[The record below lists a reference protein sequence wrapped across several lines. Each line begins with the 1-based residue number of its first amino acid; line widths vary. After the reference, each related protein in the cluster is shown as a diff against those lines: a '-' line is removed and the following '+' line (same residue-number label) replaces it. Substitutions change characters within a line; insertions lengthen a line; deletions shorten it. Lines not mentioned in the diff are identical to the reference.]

1 MPIITQAHGVATVKG
16 LPPRWAARA
25 YKELK
30 AAQAGAIGA
39 MPEQYKILASM
50 LDEVTSAPMP
60 LDATDAHLCVLAER
74 YASECQNVALDLH
87 DMAILRAGVELIVDM
102 YGMERMAAKSDDK
115 QAVLRYC
122 DPAWWRRSLR
132 RVHGRAFEHAAI
144 RLGFVSVRA
153 GAYCSDET
161 VKRRL
166 AQNRRNTKSLESVTM
181 QNEDGQEYTLA
192 ALASKGTSNKSI
204 RRGELM
210 MRMAGCEDI
219 ATELGHVGL
228 FVTLTN
234 PSKYHAV
241 LAKSGTL
248 NPKFNGATPREAQQA
263 LMDVWTCARAKN
275 GREGLAPYGFRI
287 AEPHHDGC
295 PHWHILMF
303 APADQVERVEA
314 NLRLYALAEDGDEPG
329 AQANR
334 VKFVRIDPRLGTA
347 AGYIAKYV
355 GKNIDDE
362 HVGEHVDEDGSVIGS
377 DLVGDEVIR
386 PCQRVE
392 AWAATWGIRQFQAIG
407 QPPVT
412 VWRELRRVEAERVAG
427 APQHVQDAWAACQR
441 VEVTHADTGEV
452 EVTHPADFAAY
463 IRAQGG
469 VNMGRH
475 YRIAVAEVVTAVEGR
490 YGLTDRPMPTG
501 IYCRAAP
508 DVTYASTRHT
518 WRRTGVAVDL
528 RRPRSPVNNCTDYA
542 PPQWDSIAPVPQ
554 YMAPHDDSEHWG
566 GIDFAFMDHPDYQ
579 DFVLNPEN
587 GAQVVAALATC
598 ERYERAFCF
607 FEDI

>member
-39 MPEQYKILASM
+39 MPERYKTLAAM
-50 LDEVTSAPMP
+50 LDEVTSAPLP

-87 DMAILRAGVELIVDM
+87 DMAILRTGVELIVDM
-102 YGMERMAAKSDDK
+102 YGMERISAKEDAK

-122 DPAWWRRSLR
+122 DPAWWRRQLR

-161 VKRRL
+161 VKRRI
-166 AQNRRNTKSLESVTM
+166 AQNRRNAKTLDAVTM
-181 QNEDGQEYTLA
+181 ENENGQEYTLG
-192 ALASKGTSNKSI
+192 ALASKGTSNKRI

-210 MRMAGCEDI
+210 LRMAGCEDV

-248 NPKFNGATPREAQQA
+248 NPKYNGCTPREAQQA
-263 LMDVWTCARAKN
+263 LMDVWTCTRAKN

-303 APADQVERVEA
+303 APADQVEQIEK

-355 GKNIDDE
+355 GKNIDD
-362 HVGEHVDEDGSVIGS
+362 HGVDEHVDEDGSVVET
-377 DLVGDEVIR
+377 DFVGDDVIR

-441 VEVTHADTGEV
+441 VEAVDADTGEV
-452 EVTHPADFAAY
+452 EVTHAADFGDY

-469 VNMGRH
+469 VNVGRH
-475 YRIAVAEVVTAVEGR
+475 YRIAVAERLTAVEGR
-490 YGLTDRPMPTG
+490 YGLAERYIPTG
-501 IYCRAAP
+501 IYCRQTPAIE
-508 DVTYASTRHT
+508 YASTRHT
-518 WRRTGVAVDL
+518 WRRTGVAVAL
-528 RRPRSPVNNCTDYA
+528 RSPRSPVNNCTDYA
-542 PPQWDSIAPVPQ
+542 PPPWDSIAPAPQ
-554 YMAPHDDSEHWG
+554 YMAPHDDSEWFG
-566 GIDFAFMDHPDYQ
+566 AFDFSYFDTDEYKSHHLREQ
-579 DFVLNPEN
+579 
-587 GAQVVAALATC
+587 
-598 ERYERAFCF
+598 
-607 FEDI
+607 I

>member
-1 MPIITQAHGVATVKG
+1 MPVITQAHGVKTVKG
-16 LPPRWAARA
+16 LPARWAARA
-25 YKELK
+25 YKELS
-30 AAQAGAIGA
+30 AAQEGVIGA
-39 MPEQYKILASM
+39 MPERYKVLAAM
-50 LDEVTSAPMP
+50 LDEVTNAPLP

-74 YASECQNVALDLH
+74 YANECASVGATLH
-87 DMAILRAGVELIVDM
+87 DLGALRA
-102 YGMERMAAKSDDK
+102 RMAWIVVDKGLEVPDEADDK
-115 QAVLRYC
+115 QFIYRC
-122 DPAWWRRSLR
+122 TDPAWWRRNLR

-181 QNEDGQEYTLA
+181 ENENGQSFTLA
-192 ALASKGTSNKSI
+192 ALAAKGTSNKTI

-210 MRMAGCEDI
+210 LRMAGCEDI
-219 ATELGHVGL
+219 ATELGDVGL

-241 LAKSGTL
+241 LAASGTL
-248 NPKFNGATPREAQQA
+248 NPKYNGATPREAQQA
-263 LMDVWTCARAKN
+263 LMDVWACTRAKN
-275 GREGLAPYGFRI
+275 QRDGLRPYGFRI

-303 APADQVERVEA
+303 APADQIDQVEA
-314 NLRLYALAEDGDEPG
+314 NLRTYALAEDGDEPG

-362 HVGEHVDEDGSVIGS
+362 HVGVHVDADGVIAA

-386 PCQRVE
+386 PSQRVE
-392 AWAATWGIRQFQAIG
+392 AWAATWGIRQFQPIG

-427 APQHVQDAWAACQR
+427 APQHIADAWAACQR
-441 VEVTHADTGEV
+441 ETATDADTGEV
-452 EVTHPADFAAY
+452 TVTKPADFAAY

-469 VNMGRH
+469 VNMGRD
-475 YRIAVAEVVTAVEGR
+475 YRIAIAAPLKAVEGR
-490 YGLTDRPMPTG
+490 YGLIDRPVPTG

-508 DVTYASTRHT
+508 DITYASMRHT
-518 WRRTGVAVDL
+518 WRRTGVAVAL
-528 RRPRSPVNNCTDYA
+528 RSPRSPVNNCTQDLEPYWADSAAA
-542 PPQWDSIAPVPQ
+542 PQEV
-554 YMAPHDDSEHWG
+554 APHDDSEWWG
-566 GIDFAFMDHPDYQ
+566 AFDLPGDQAQALVDEMKKYAGHSA
-579 DFVLNPEN
+579 
-587 GAQVVAALATC
+587 GAW
-598 ERYERAFCF
+598 
-607 FEDI
+607 

>member
-1 MPIITQAHGVATVKG
+1 MPIITQEHGVKTVKG
-16 LPPRWAARA
+16 LPVRWAARA
-25 YKELK
+25 YKELS
-30 AAQAGAIGA
+30 AAQEGVIGP
-39 MPEQYKILASM
+39 MPERYKKLAAM
-50 LDEVTSAPMP
+50 LDEVTSAPLP

-74 YASECQNVALDLH
+74 YANECASAGATLH
-87 DMAILRAGVELIVDM
+87 DLKALRAKMAWLVVDK
-102 YGMERMAAKSDDK
+102 GLDVPEESDDK
-115 QAVLRYC
+115 QFIYRC
-122 DPAWWRRSLR
+122 TDPAWWRRNLR

-181 QNEDGQEYTLA
+181 KNENDQEFTLA
-192 ALASKGTSNKSI
+192 ALASKGTSNKRI

-210 MRMAGCEDI
+210 LRMAGCEDV

-248 NPKFNGATPREAQQA
+248 NPKYNGCTPREAQQA
-263 LMDVWTCARAKN
+263 LMDVWKCTRAKN

-303 APADQVERVEA
+303 APADQVEQIEN

-355 GKNIDDE
+355 GKNIDD
-362 HVGEHVDEDGSVIGS
+362 HGVDEHVDEDGSVIAA

-386 PCQRVE
+386 PSQRVE

-412 VWRELRRVEAERVAG
+412 VWRELRRVEKKRIVG
-427 APQHVQDAWAACQR
+427 APQHIQDAWTACQR
-441 VEVTHADTGEV
+441 EETTDADTGEV
-452 EVTHPADFAAY
+452 LVTKRACFAGY

-469 VNMGRH
+469 VNRGRN
-475 YRIAVAEVVTAVEGR
+475 YRIAVAAPIKAVEGR
-490 YGLTDRPMPTG
+490 YGLTDRPVPAG

-508 DVTYASTRHT
+508 DITYASKRYT
-518 WRRTGVAVDL
+518 WKRTGVAVAL
-528 RRPRSPVNNCTDYA
+528 RSPRSPVNNCTDYA
-542 PPQWDSIAPVPQ
+542 PPTWDALAPELEEMP
-554 YMAPHDDSEHWG
+554 AHHDLAYFANF
-566 GIDFAFMDHPDYQ
+566 DFACFDKFGEFNPDL
-579 DFVLNPEN
+579 FV
-587 GAQVVAALATC
+587 
-598 ERYERAFCF
+598 EREH
-607 FEDI
+607 E